1 MSKALFALPI
11 VVLALS
17 ASASAVT
24 TITTTGAWG
33 GSNFALGFGNGE
45 FTHLGF
51 PTPATSTYGQTFVA
65 PADSYLLT
73 YTSKFA
79 YNSGGT
85 TPFTYRLYIAAWS
98 DLDNDA
104 VGTAL
109 FQSAPI
115 SSVASTVTGFQD
127 VAVNVNTQLVAG
139 TKYVAFY
146 STTQESIQNQGSMK
160 FAIADSNAYLGGDF
174 GYSGSDYNTLFTDGW
189 TTNYTPNDTVF
200 TASFT
205 TIVPEP
211 APMLGL
217 GLGALVLLRRR
228 RK

>member
-24 TITTTGAWG
+24 TITTTGAWA
-33 GSNFALGFGNGE
+33 GSNFAVGFGNGE
-45 FTHLGF
+45 FTHLGS
-51 PTPATSTYGQTFVA
+51 PTSATSTYGQTFVA
-65 PADSYLLT
+65 PADSYLKT

-79 YNSGGT
+79 FNTGNQ
-85 TPFTYRLYIAAWS
+85 FTYRLFIAAWS
-98 DLDNDA
+98 DVDNVA
-104 VGTAL
+104 VGTPL
-109 FQSAPI
+109 FQS
-115 SSVASTVTGFQD
+115 SSMTSLASTVTGFQD
-127 VAVNVNTQLVAG
+127 VSVNVNTQLVAG

-146 STTQESIQNQGSMK
+146 STTKENVLNQGSMK
-160 FAIADSNAYLGGDF
+160 FAITDSPAYSGGDF
-174 GYSGSDYNTLFTDGW
+174 AYSGSDYNTLFTDSW

-200 TASFT
+200 SATFT
-205 TIVPEP
+205 TAVPEP
-211 APMLGL
+211 ASMVGL